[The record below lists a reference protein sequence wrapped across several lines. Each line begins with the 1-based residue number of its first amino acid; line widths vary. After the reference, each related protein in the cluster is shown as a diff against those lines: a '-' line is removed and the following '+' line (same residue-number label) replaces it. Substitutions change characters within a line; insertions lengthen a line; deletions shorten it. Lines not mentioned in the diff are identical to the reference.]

1 MYLILDYTCP
11 ATIRNQSRIK
21 IAPTACTSRKRCL
34 CSAVNGKITFMKIA
48 ATFTDPTVA
57 AIGLRNV
64 ANLLINY
71 AHFRNSSLA
80 ELTAPIKSSRLNFIF
95 TLSGRMYKST
105 KNSIC
110 ILSFP
115 PSLSITHS
123 LCPSKLS
130 SAIRC
135 SRPISPTKSILNFV
149 TPFTLLRTRTYKQ
162 ILSLS
167 PTSDLAIKSKH
178 PPFSGVTP
186 NPLP

>member
-11 ATIRNQSRIK
+11 ATTRNQSRII
-21 IAPTACTSRKRCL
+21 IALTTFTSRKRCL
-34 CSAVNGKITFMKIA
+34 CSAVNGKITIMEITTA
-48 ATFTDPTVA
+48 FTDPIVA
-57 AIGLRNV
+57 AIGLRSA

-71 AHFRNSSLA
+71 AHLRNSSLA
-80 ELTAPIKSSRLNFIF
+80 ELTTPIKSSRLNFIF

-167 PTSDLAIKSKH
+167 PTSDLTIKSKH
-178 PPFSGVTP
+178 PLFSEVTP